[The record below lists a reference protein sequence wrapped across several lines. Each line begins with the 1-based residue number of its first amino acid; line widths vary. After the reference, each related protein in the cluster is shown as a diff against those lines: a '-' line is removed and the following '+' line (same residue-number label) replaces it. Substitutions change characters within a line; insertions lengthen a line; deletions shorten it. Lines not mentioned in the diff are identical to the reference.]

1 MYDGLLVSKRQGSN
15 RDIQLEL
22 IGAKL
27 DLAKAYRVQLYAKL
41 LDDFQP
47 NQTIITVIDQSMQTV
62 ASGVVSKKNQWIMV
76 ESEIELTGLNTV
88 GALTIKT
95 GDYIGDLIID
105 HVLVTESF
113 YFDQCERTINLTF

>member
-1 MYDGLLVSKRQGSN
+1 MYDGLLITKRQGSN

-41 LDDFQP
+41 LDEFLP
-47 NQTIITVIDQSMQTV
+47 NSQTITVTDQSMQTV
-62 ASGVVSKKNQWIMV
+62 ASGVVHKKNQWIMV
-76 ESEIELTGLNTV
+76 ESTFELTGLNTV
-88 GALTIKT
+88 GVLTVKT
-95 GDYIGDLIID
+95 GDYTGDLIID